1 MNIDYRLLIEHLKNS
16 IRFIFI
22 TTFLTASLGFV
33 YLIFDTPKYEVS
45 VIIAA
50 NETDNTVGFTEQGGL
65 ATLIGAKKSN
75 TFIYELNETIF
86 SLNVIKRLD
95 ERDNTLFKIFEYFY
109 DEETNS
115 YSQIIN
121 IDSIL
126 KKMKFWFYG
135 INYKSSP
142 NLFMLRDYLRG
153 QVSIAMDEFSEF
165 ITVSSLTTNPEFTE
179 RMIKTLLIETDNA
192 FKFADKSETNAK
204 ITYLY
209 SELSKSSELNQTAAI
224 SNILQKELL
233 KKSLIDSGDNY
244 KFKTVRGFEKSE
256 YPVYPN
262 FTFILLLFS
271 FFGFFGSLAYKILT
285 FVIKSL

>member
-1 MNIDYRLLIEHLKNS
+1 MNIDYKLLIEHLKNS
-16 IRFIFI
+16 FRFIFI
-22 TTFLTASLGFV
+22 TTLLTASLGLV

-50 NETDNTVGFTEQGGL
+50 NETDNQVGFTEQGGL
-65 ATLIGAKKSN
+65 ATLIGGKKTN

-95 ERDNTLFKIFEYFY
+95 EKDNTLFKIFEYFY
-109 DEETNS
+109 DEETKS

-121 IDSIL
+121 VDSIL
-126 KKMKFWFYG
+126 KKIKFWFYG
-135 INYKSSP
+135 INYQSTP
-142 NLFMLRDYLRG
+142 NLFMLRDYMRG
-153 QVSIAMDEFSEF
+153 QVSISMDEFSEF
-165 ITVSSLTTNPEFTE
+165 ITISSLTTNPEFTE
-179 RMIKTLLIETDNA
+179 GMIKTLLVETDNA
-192 FKFADKSETNAK
+192 FKHADKSETTAK

-209 SELSKSSELNQTAAI
+209 SELSKNSEVNQTAAI

-233 KKSLIDSGDNY
+233 KKSLIDSGANY

-271 FFGFFGSLAYKILT
+271 FFGFFGSLAYKMLL
-285 FVIKSL
+285 FVVKS